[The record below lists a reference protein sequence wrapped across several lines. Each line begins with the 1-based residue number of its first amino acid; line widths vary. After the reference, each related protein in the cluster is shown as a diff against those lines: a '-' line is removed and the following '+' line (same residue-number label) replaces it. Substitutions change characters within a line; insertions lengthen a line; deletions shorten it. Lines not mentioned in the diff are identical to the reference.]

1 MRLTDGDMKQTAFIG
16 ITGGVGSG
24 KSEVL
29 KYLRERTGSRI
40 FCADE
45 EAKKLYIP
53 GSPVFDRIVSAAGRD
68 ILDEKGQPDRAR
80 FSEKLFKDRALREE
94 INGIVH
100 PAVEGLILDAM
111 ALEKISGKH
120 EFLFIE
126 AALLIECGYEEIL
139 HEIWYVY
146 ASEGK
151 RIERLKA
158 TRGYSEEKIRSIFA
172 SQLTEEEY
180 RKHCSRIIDNDGSIE
195 DMKAS
200 VDKILK
206 EYRKK

>member
-111 ALEKISGKH
+111 ASEKISGKH

-126 AALLIECGYEEIL
+126 HLHIVKRLLGGVVKQAVGLAL
-139 HEIWYVY
+139 
-146 ASEGK
+146 K
-151 RIERLKA
+151 RGEVVELRRALRFLLRL
-158 TRGYSEEKIRSIFA
+158 R
-172 SQLTEEEY
+172 
-180 RKHCSRIIDNDGSIE
+180 
-195 DMKAS
+195 
-200 VDKILK
+200 
-206 EYRKK
+206 

>member
-80 FSEKLFKDRALREE
+80 FSEKLFKDKSQKQISEITACFTAARNSSAEEVLNIESRAFYRLMAEK
-94 INGIVH
+94 NGGNSN
-100 PAVEGLILDAM
+100 A
-111 ALEKISGKH
+111 
-120 EFLFIE
+120 
-126 AALLIECGYEEIL
+126 
-139 HEIWYVY
+139 
-146 ASEGK
+146 
-151 RIERLKA
+151 
-158 TRGYSEEKIRSIFA
+158 
-172 SQLTEEEY
+172 
-180 RKHCSRIIDNDGSIE
+180 
-195 DMKAS
+195 
-200 VDKILK
+200 
-206 EYRKK
+206 